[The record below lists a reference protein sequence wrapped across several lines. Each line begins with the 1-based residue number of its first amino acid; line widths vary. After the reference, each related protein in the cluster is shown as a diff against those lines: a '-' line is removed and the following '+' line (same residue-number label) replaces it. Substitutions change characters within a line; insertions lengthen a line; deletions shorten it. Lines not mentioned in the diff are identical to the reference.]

1 MRMNV
6 TNRGALLGTTL
17 LAGLAM
23 AGGAWAQATQAP
35 PTQVGE
41 LVVTG
46 SRIPRPNLDQPTPV
60 AVLSTQVIE
69 NAGPQSLGDIIT
81 QLPSVGF
88 GGALR
93 ANSNN
98 FGGGPGA
105 GVSSIDL
112 HNLGVA
118 RTLVLVDGQRH
129 VAGDIFSNAVDINSI
144 PPALVDHVE
153 VVTGGASAI
162 YGSDAVSGVV
172 NIILKKKFEGIEAEA
187 QYGTYDGDFGAKRSA
202 SITAGKTFLDGR
214 LNVAVTGYY
223 SKEDVVNATDLKAA
237 HNYGRIT
244 NPNDINPAS
253 FDPTFYSSG
262 TSIKNDGI
270 PDSLYV
276 PNLGSDL
283 VTPNGVLL
291 NASTF
296 APQFSFDTAGH
307 LVPVPVRTGFNSFAF
322 GQLPANC
329 QDCYFADNFTQLAS
343 PTESKGANIRV
354 NFDVTDHLH
363 AFIDAKFVQTDTSNV
378 IQPSFSFGDFQ
389 LAPDNAFISP
399 ELRTALGATDAADY
413 PFIAKFLNAGRS
425 EDIRRRTYR
434 VVAGLSGDFDAGF
447 ANVNWD
453 GALNYG
459 ETDSRFTNNDLE
471 ITENFNAALDS
482 VIDPATGQPACRI
495 NVPSAPQTGIG
506 SGALNPGSCVPYN
519 PFGSATAVNSAAAL
533 AYSFG
538 AFDTHDTLTQQVAN
552 LNANFDTSRF
562 FNLQGGPVSVAVG
575 AEYRR
580 EHTKETND
588 PFLLA
593 GNTENLASDSRGGY
607 HVSEGYIEVS
617 LPVFKDFAPL
627 LQELT
632 FDVAYRGAN
641 YSTVGNAGAYMFKG
655 TYGPVN
661 WLKVRT
667 TYSRAIR
674 APNITEAFSPSSSGF
689 FNISDPCSA
698 ENIGNNVNYAKN
710 CAAAGI
716 PAGFKANTNASITGV
731 SSGNPNLDP
740 EKSISYTGGFVIQ
753 PPMIPGLA
761 ITLDYYSIKI
771 KNAISLVAAQDVIN
785 NCFGSSAGLDT
796 NFCSLLGRGSDQN
809 INFVSTTYV
818 NASKLFTDGYT
829 LQASYSTDVAPLT
842 QMWRY
847 TQGLD
852 GRLSF
857 NLQADY
863 VEHMRNFPFQ
873 NNPSQVHILE
883 GKVASNLDEGTPHLK
898 GLADLTYRQGP
909 LSLTWQT
916 RYIGKGALFN
926 RDADQADHSESRNIP
941 FAEATFY
948 HNISARYRLSGNLD
962 GLEVFGGVNNV
973 FGEEPPFVT
982 IGTGQDLA
990 YDIGRF
996 AFIGV
1001 KYRH

>member
-1 MRMNV
+1 V
-6 TNRGALLGTTL
+6 
-17 LAGLAM
+17 
-23 AGGAWAQATQAP
+23 
-35 PTQVGE
+35 
-41 LVVTG
+41 
-46 SRIPRPNLDQPTPV
+46 
-60 AVLSTQVIE
+60 
-69 NAGPQSLGDIIT
+69 
-81 QLPSVGF
+81 
-88 GGALR
+88 
-93 ANSNN
+93 
-98 FGGGPGA
+98 
-105 GVSSIDL
+105 
-112 HNLGVA
+112 
-118 RTLVLVDGQRH
+118 
-129 VAGDIFSNAVDINSI
+129 
-144 PPALVDHVE
+144 
-153 VVTGGASAI
+153 
-162 YGSDAVSGVV
+162 
-172 NIILKKKFEGIEAEA
+172 
-187 QYGTYDGDFGAKRSA
+187 
-202 SITAGKTFLDGR
+202 
-214 LNVAVTGYY
+214 
-223 SKEDVVNATDLKAA
+223 
-237 HNYGRIT
+237 
-244 NPNDINPAS
+244 
-253 FDPTFYSSG
+253 
-262 TSIKNDGI
+262 
-270 PDSLYV
+270 
-276 PNLGSDL
+276 
-283 VTPNGVLL
+283 
-291 NASTF
+291 
-296 APQFSFDTAGH
+296 
-307 LVPVPVRTGFNSFAF
+307 
-322 GQLPANC
+322 
-329 QDCYFADNFTQLAS
+329 
-343 PTESKGANIRV
+343 
-354 NFDVTDHLH
+354 
-363 AFIDAKFVQTDTSNV
+363 
-378 IQPSFSFGDFQ
+378 
-389 LAPDNAFISP
+389 
-399 ELRTALGATDAADY
+399 
-413 PFIAKFLNAGRS
+413 
-425 EDIRRRTYR
+425 
-434 VVAGLSGDFDAGF
+434 
-447 ANVNWD
+447 
-453 GALNYG
+453 
-459 ETDSRFTNNDLE
+459 
-471 ITENFNAALDS
+471 
-482 VIDPATGQPACRI
+482 
-495 NVPSAPQTGIG
+495 
-506 SGALNPGSCVPYN
+506 
-519 PFGSATAVNSAAAL
+519 
-533 AYSFG
+533 
-538 AFDTHDTLTQQVAN
+538 
-552 LNANFDTSRF
+552 
-562 FNLQGGPVSVAVG
+562 
-575 AEYRR
+575 
-580 EHTKETND
+580 
-588 PFLLA
+588 A

-689 FNISDPCSA
+689 FNITDPCSA

-740 EKSISYTGGFVIQ
+740 EKSMSYTGGFVIQ